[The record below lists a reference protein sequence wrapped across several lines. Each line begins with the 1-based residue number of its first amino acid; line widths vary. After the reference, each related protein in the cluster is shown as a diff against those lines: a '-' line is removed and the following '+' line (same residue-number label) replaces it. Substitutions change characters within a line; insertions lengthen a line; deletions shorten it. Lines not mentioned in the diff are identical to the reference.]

1 MGTASRVPSVSW
13 RTARKAKGSTA
24 DAVGPPTT
32 AKWTLIDA
40 RRNFTAVGV
49 AVRDLLRR
57 KRTSRWQFSCPHF
70 VPWALSFRGADMKQ
84 RFAWIGLVFL
94 FVVPPLAFS
103 QDGTPQPCPDVE
115 PGALGCEPVAWSR
128 LQEPTPL
135 PEPDAKPAPSR
146 DPQAGQSSNSP
157 AQPQTPKQ
165 SITGI
170 IVKQG
175 EKYVLKAGDNTTYQL
190 DDQSSAAQYQGKQ
203 VKVVG
208 ILDADNNTLHIEGI
222 ELAS

>member
-1 MGTASRVPSVSW
+1 
-13 RTARKAKGSTA
+13 
-24 DAVGPPTT
+24 
-32 AKWTLIDA
+32 
-40 RRNFTAVGV
+40 
-49 AVRDLLRR
+49 
-57 KRTSRWQFSCPHF
+57 
-70 VPWALSFRGADMKQ
+70 MKQ
-84 RFAWIGLVFL
+84 AFAWIGLVFL
-94 FVVPPLAFS
+94 LVIVAPLAFS

-135 PEPDAKPAPSR
+135 PEPDANPAPSA

-170 IVKQG
+170 ILKQG
-175 EKYVLKAGDNTTYQL
+175 KKYVLKAGDNTTYQL
-190 DDQSSAAQYQGKQ
+190 DDQSRAAQYQDKQ

-208 ILDADNNTLHIEGI
+208 RLDADNNTLHIESIG
-222 ELAS
+222 LAS